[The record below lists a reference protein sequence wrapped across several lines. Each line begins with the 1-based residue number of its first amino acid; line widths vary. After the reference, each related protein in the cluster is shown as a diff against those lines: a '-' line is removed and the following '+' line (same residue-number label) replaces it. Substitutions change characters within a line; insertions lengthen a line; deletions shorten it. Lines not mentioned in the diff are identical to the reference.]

1 MTAPRRTPTQP
12 PRPEPRSAAVID
24 LAGRTKSESPPPSGF
39 AAQIDG
45 ATMADLIQLECT
57 RGLTRAVRIM
67 AGTRTGFLY
76 FDQGQLVHAIAGRLV
91 GEAAAREILTWE
103 GGTVRPSDSYWV
115 NPPTIHMSWQALLI
129 TAAHAEDEASRSDS
143 EISLKLNVTDDAEEE
158 VEMKPNDHEE
168 GISRLVELTTSG
180 EVIRSHGDVGD
191 FSDAAAYC
199 AQLAQLIGEGLGL
212 EEFSGLEC
220 TSEGKT
226 MLVYGTENSIVAL
239 EGDPSAGPVIEH
251 RKRAG
256 L

>member
-1 MTAPRRTPTQP
+1 
-12 PRPEPRSAAVID
+12 
-24 LAGRTKSESPPPSGF
+24 
-39 AAQIDG
+39 
-45 ATMADLIQLECT
+45 MADLIQLECT
-57 RGLTRAVRIM
+57 RGLTRAVRIT

-76 FDQGQLVHAIAGRLV
+76 FDQGQLVHAVAGPLS
-91 GEAAAREILTWE
+91 GEAAAREILKWE

-129 TAAHAEDEASRSDS
+129 TAAHAEDEMSRSDS
-143 EISLKLNVTDDAEEE
+143 EISLKLNVSTDDDDEEE
-158 VEMKPNDHEE
+158 EIEMTPDDHEE

-180 EVIRSHGDVGD
+180 ELLRSQGDVSD

-212 EEFSGLEC
+212 EAFSGMEC

-226 MLVYGTENSIVAL
+226 MLVYGLDDSIIAL
-239 EGDPSAGPVIEH
+239 EGDPSATAVVEH
-251 RKRAG
+251 RRKAG